1 MGRRSAVLL
10 AANYSND
17 TGYAWS
23 NIYRLFNS
31 IAKSLREKNVETCIS
46 FEKIVGQVQIVDD
59 DIPIHVF
66 EFSAYKISLSSLIL
80 LRRSIKIYNIKYV
93 YLTDMPTW
101 HWLYAILR
109 LWGVYKIIVH
119 CRVSVEN
126 PYFVLP
132 EKGIKKFLKSVPN
145 RMPSIRADYVYAIS
159 EFVRHR
165 LINKNC
171 YPEERVIKILNGIDI
186 EKYSCADRANN
197 INHEIVIFCCARAT
211 KHKGIIT
218 LIKAVETLSKK
229 LEINNFVLQ
238 YAGSGPDLDC
248 FKQMAHELNVT
259 EKIIFLGRLDST
271 HEYACNSDIIVV
283 PSEWG
288 EGFGST
294 VAEGMAAGK
303 ALVATRVGGIPEVVG
318 EDKYGI
324 LIPPGD
330 SDALAE
336 ITCWIDT

>member
-1 MGRRSAVLL
+1 MS
-10 AANYSND
+10 
-17 TGYAWS
+17 
-23 NIYRLFNS
+23 
-31 IAKSLREKNVETCIS
+31 
-46 FEKIVGQVQIVDD
+46 
-59 DIPIHVF
+59 
-66 EFSAYKISLSSLIL
+66 
-80 LRRSIKIYNIKYV
+80 
-93 YLTDMPTW
+93 
-101 HWLYAILR
+101 
-109 LWGVYKIIVH
+109 
-119 CRVSVEN
+119 
-126 PYFVLP
+126 
-132 EKGIKKFLKSVPN
+132 
-145 RMPSIRADYVYAIS
+145 
-159 EFVRHR
+159 
-165 LINKNC
+165 
-171 YPEERVIKILNGIDI
+171 IKILNGIDI

-218 LIKAVETLSKK
+218 LIKAVEILSKK

-248 FKQMAHELNVT
+248 FKQMAHELSVT

-330 SDALAE
+330 SYALAE
-336 ITCWIDT
+336 TLAGLIRDYEARRKLGQNARERARELFSETSYHRNVTTRMLKDLEL